1 MTGFGE
7 ASAESGGL
15 HYFVEVRSLN
25 SKYFK
30 AIIRLPDEFQGLEA
44 EFESLLRRRLNR
56 GTVTLTGTCTDISAA
71 AAQEINTRALDRYI
85 DQVKR
90 AVSAAGGT
98 ATFDIASLLSLP
110 GVLQPPTNEEERI
123 GRARGAFLPLIDRA
137 CNALVSMRA
146 VEGSALKDDLFHQR
160 DLIAVR
166 LAAIEQRAPGVVAEY
181 EARLKARIDALLQ
194 SADMRVEPVEL
205 IREIAVYAERTD
217 IAEEIS
223 RLKGH
228 LEQFND
234 LIGDADDRPVG
245 RTLDFLSQE
254 MLREANTIAS
264 KSPDSGISRAI
275 VEIKGAIDRI
285 KEQVQN
291 VE

>member
-7 ASAESGGL
+7 ASAQVDGV

-44 EFESLLRRRLNR
+44 EMDAALRHRLAR
-56 GTVTLTGTCTDISAA
+56 GTVTLTATCTDTSASAA
-71 AAQEINTRALDRYI
+71 FEINHKALERYVEQI
-85 DQVKR
+85 RK
-90 AVSAAGGT
+90 AAPVANGEVTMDLGP
-98 ATFDIASLLSLP
+98 LLHLP
-110 GVLQPPTNEEERI
+110 GVLQPPANEEDRLH
-123 GRARGAFLPLIDRA
+123 RAREVFLPLLDRA
-137 CNALVSMRA
+137 VSGLIAMRETEGA
-146 VEGSALKDDLFHQR
+146 VLRDELMRHG
-160 DLIAVR
+160 DLIVDR
-166 LAAIEQRAPGVVAEY
+166 LRLIAQRAPTVVADY
-181 EARLKARIDALLQ
+181 ENRLKTRIEGMLQ
-194 SADMRVEPVEL
+194 SAQMRCEPVEL

-223 RLKGH
+223 RLNAH
-228 LEQFND
+228 MDQFAE
-234 LIGDADDRPVG
+234 LVSRGDPRPVG

-264 KSPDSGISRAI
+264 KSPDSEISRAI
-275 VEIKGAIDRI
+275 VEVKSAIDRI

-291 VE
+291 AE